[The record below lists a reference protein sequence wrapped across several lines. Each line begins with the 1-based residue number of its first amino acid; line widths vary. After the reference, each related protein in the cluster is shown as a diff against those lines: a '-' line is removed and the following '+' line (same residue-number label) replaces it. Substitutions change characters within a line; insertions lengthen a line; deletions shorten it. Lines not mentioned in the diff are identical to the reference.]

1 MYDLSAEETNNLR
14 TLSMIL
20 ILVVN
25 DRLLDDK
32 FPCKRQQFVLTE
44 NDKYSGYGFVFP
56 ACSSY
61 SSTTVQRL
69 TEYLIY

>member
-1 MYDLSAEETNNLR
+1 MCDLSAEETNSLR
-14 TLSMIL
+14 TLSVIL
-20 ILVVN
+20 ILVAN

-32 FPCKRQQFVLTE
+32 FPCKKQQFVLTE
-44 NDKYSGYGFVFP
+44 NDKCSGYGFAFP
-56 ACSSY
+56 ACGSY